1 MAEEDNRSRHLKTT
15 FGSSVKKHRA
25 DVKKGKATLSRS
37 KSDIKKSV
45 KAEVSKKLG
54 LTAVGG
60 LGGNS
65 EGYIASNEKG
75 KDKLFYGGKA
85 SEYTNEA
92 LKKYSGMHLG
102 GNVYSKDAMNI
113 KYGSSGGAMGS
124 GDPSGIM
131 SSIPISKKMQQSQNK
146 FLGLTLAVL
155 GGATPGLGG
164 TVMRAVGAKNL
175 SDATLTSGSAYNEYT
190 QKFQTLQKGK
200 KFTSTRNL
208 FGLLGFDQHG
218 KKTKK
223 DTLGGDLE

>member
-75 KDKLFYGGKA
+75 KENLFYGG
-85 SEYTNEA
+85 
-92 LKKYSGMHLG
+92 
-102 GNVYSKDAMNI
+102 
-113 KYGSSGGAMGS
+113 
-124 GDPSGIM
+124 
-131 SSIPISKKMQQSQNK
+131 
-146 FLGLTLAVL
+146 
-155 GGATPGLGG
+155 
-164 TVMRAVGAKNL
+164 
-175 SDATLTSGSAYNEYT
+175 
-190 QKFQTLQKGK
+190 
-200 KFTSTRNL
+200 
-208 FGLLGFDQHG
+208 
-218 KKTKK
+218 
-223 DTLGGDLE
+223 